1 MNYVSVMS
9 VILHNIIILAHI
21 VSPGCS
27 LSESVVAIV
36 VGRSGLCSD
45 GTVRKSNLFD
55 SEAHSLKDDG
65 GEPFGPHDFQRG
77 VYAELVE
84 LYTSP
89 SDWVLN
95 LSIQSGKHILMYNH
109 SAYCANYEFIWSSK
123 ILEPNISALK
133 FQTSFCSRIEIF
145 EHFNP
150 GCSG

>member
-1 MNYVSVMS
+1 M
-9 VILHNIIILAHI
+9 
-21 VSPGCS
+21 
-27 LSESVVAIV
+27 AIV

-95 LSIQSGKHILMYNH
+95 LSIQSGKHILMYNNVQITN
-109 SAYCANYEFIWSSK
+109 SFGA
-123 ILEPNISALK
+123 LEPNISALK
-133 FQTSFCSRIEIF
+133 FLTSFYSRI
-145 EHFNP
+145 
-150 GCSG
+150 